1 MPKAGIIPLAK
12 PQKFTTD
19 AMKSLWNDREA
30 NQYQGDLAQR
40 VYTSRLLGREPSLV
54 LHGGGNT
61 SVKCQVTNL
70 VGETEDILYVKGSGW
85 DLATIETEG
94 FAPVRMPHLLK
105 LAKLPRLSDRQ
116 MVNELKTQMTLAS
129 APSPSVETILHA
141 ILPFKY
147 VDHTHAD
154 AVVTITNTANGEAR
168 IREIYG
174 DRLVIIP
181 YVMPGFDLARVCGE
195 KFAAEA
201 HDQTVGMVLM
211 NHGIF
216 SFGATAKEAYEG
228 MISLV
233 NEAEEYLQNQGV
245 WQINHGQPKRPTTE
259 NRLVLAQLRQKVCK
273 ISSFPMVMRQYQD
286 EASLAFVQR
295 SDIATISQ
303 QGPATPDHVIRTKRL
318 PQLGRDIEN
327 YAHQYQQYFQRN
339 DGQTGESK
347 TRLDPAPRIVLDPAL
362 GMLTLGTSAKSAAIA
377 GDIYHHTMEIIQR
390 ATGLGGYQALPESD
404 IFAVEYW
411 DLEQAKLKK
420 AGKAPTFAGEVALV
434 TGGASG
440 IGKAT
445 VDQLLKQGAAVIAL
459 DIQPSISD
467 LYDRP
472 DFLGLECDL
481 TDDLAFKQALEKGI
495 AQFGG
500 LDILVLNAG
509 IFPVAREIA
518 ELSTLEWQKVLNINL
533 DANLTL
539 LRECYPLLK
548 LAPKG
553 GRVVVIGS
561 KNVAAPGPGLAAYSA
576 SKAALNQLMRVAT
589 LEWAK
594 DNIRLNTIHPNGVF
608 DTGFW
613 TKEVLETR
621 AKHYGLTVEEYKAN
635 NLLKVEITSED
646 VAVLVTTMVSPL
658 FGKITG
664 AQLPL
669 DGGNDR
675 VI

>member
-1 MPKAGIIPLAK
+1 M
-12 PQKFTTD
+12 Q
-19 AMKSLWNDREA
+19 SLWDDREA
-30 NQYQGDLAQR
+30 SQYQGDLAQR
-40 VYTSRLLGREPSLV
+40 VYSSRLLGREPSLV

-61 SVKCQVTNL
+61 SVKCQVTSL
-70 VGETEDILYVKGSGW
+70 VGETEYILYVKGSGW
-85 DLATIETEG
+85 DLATIKEAG

-105 LAKLPRLSDRQ
+105 LAKLPQLSDHQ

-154 AVVTITNTANGEAR
+154 AVVTITNTANGEDR

-181 YVMPGFDLARVCGE
+181 YVMPGFDLARVCAE

-201 HDQTVGMVLM
+201 HGGTVGMVLM

-216 SFGATAKEAYEG
+216 SFGNTAKEAYEA

-233 NEAEEYLQNQGV
+233 NEAEEYLKTQGV
-245 WQINHGQPKRPTTE
+245 WQIDYDQPRKSTTE
-259 NRLVLAQLRQKVCK
+259 NRLTLAQLRQEVCK
-273 ISSFPMVMRQYQD
+273 IAGFPLIMRHYQD
-286 EASLAFVQR
+286 EASLSFVQR

-318 PQLGRDIEN
+318 PQLGRDVGD
-327 YAHQYQQYFQRN
+327 YAQKYQQYFQRN
-339 DGQTGESK
+339 DGKTGEAK
-347 TRLDPAPRIVLDPAL
+347 TMLDPAPRIILDPEL
-362 GMLTLGTSAKSAAIA
+362 GMMTLGTSAKSAAIA
-377 GDIYHHTMEIIQR
+377 GDIYRHTMEIIQR
-390 ATGLGGYQALPESD
+390 ADGLGGYQALPESD

-411 DLEQAKLKK
+411 DLEQAKLKQ
-420 AGKAPTFAGEVALV
+420 AGNTPMFAGEVALV

-440 IGKAT
+440 IGKAS
-445 VDQLLKQGAAVIAL
+445 VEQLLKQGAAVIAL
-459 DIQPSISD
+459 DIQPSIVD
-467 LYDRP
+467 LYHRP
-472 DFLGLECDL
+472 DFLGIQCDL
-481 TDDLAFKQALEKGI
+481 TDGNGFKQALERGM

-509 IFPVAREIA
+509 IFPVARAIA

-539 LRECYPLLK
+539 LRECYPLLQ

-576 SKAALNQLMRVAT
+576 SKAALNQLMRVAS

-613 TKEVLETR
+613 TEEVLVTR

-635 NLLKVEITSED
+635 NLLKVEITSQD
-646 VAVLVTTMVSPL
+646 VAALVTVMAGPI

>member
-1 MPKAGIIPLAK
+1 
-12 PQKFTTD
+12 
-19 AMKSLWNDREA
+19 MKSLWDNREA
-30 NQYQGDLAQR
+30 NQYQGDLSQR

-70 VGETEDILYVKGSGW
+70 VGEKEDILYVKGSGW
-85 DLATIETEG
+85 DLATIEEAG

-105 LAKLPRLSDRQ
+105 LSKLTALSDRQ

-154 AVVTITNTANGEAR
+154 AVVTITNTAHGADR

-181 YVMPGFDLARVCGE
+181 YVMPGFDLARVCAE

-201 HDQTVGMVLM
+201 HGGTVGMVLM

-216 SFGATAKEAYEG
+216 SFGATAREAYEG
-228 MISLV
+228 MIVLV
-233 NEAEEYLQNQGV
+233 NEAEEYLKNQGV
-245 WQINHGQPKRPTTE
+245 WQISYGQPQRSTTE
-259 NRLVLAQLRQKVCK
+259 NRLALAQLRCDASKVAG
-273 ISSFPMVMRQYQD
+273 FPLVMRQYQD
-286 EASLAFVQR
+286 EASLSFVQR
-295 SDIATISQ
+295 PDLATISQ

-318 PQLGRDIEN
+318 PQLGRDVAD
-327 YAHQYQQYFQRN
+327 YAKKYREYFQRN
-339 DGQTGESK
+339 DGKNGEAK
-347 TRLDPAPRIVLDPAL
+347 TMLDPAPRIILDPEL
-362 GMLTLGTSAKSAAIA
+362 GMLTLGTAAKSAAIA
-377 GDIYHHTMEIIQR
+377 GDIYQHTMAIIRR

-411 DLEQAKLKK
+411 DLEQAKLKQ
-420 AGKAPTFAGEVALV
+420 AGNSPMFAGEVALV

-440 IGKAT
+440 IGKAS
-445 VDQLLKQGAAVIAL
+445 VAQLLKQGAAVIAL
-459 DIQPSISD
+459 DIQPSIKD
-467 LYDRP
+467 LYHRP
-472 DFLGLECDL
+472 DFIGIECDL
-481 TDDLAFKQALEKGI
+481 TDTNAFKQALEQGI

-500 LDILVLNAG
+500 LDMLVLNAG
-509 IFPVAREIA
+509 IFPVARAIA

-548 LAPKG
+548 LAPRG

-576 SKAALNQLMRVAT
+576 SKSALNQLMRVAS

-594 DNIRLNTIHPNGVF
+594 DNVRLNTIHPNGVF

-613 TKEVLETR
+613 TEEVLEAR
-621 AKHYGLTVEEYKAN
+621 AQHYGLTVEEYKAN
-635 NLLKVEITSED
+635 NLLKVEITSQD
-646 VAVLVTTMVSPL
+646 VAELVTAMASPL

>member
-1 MPKAGIIPLAK
+1 
-12 PQKFTTD
+12 
-19 AMKSLWNDREA
+19 MKSLWDDQEA
-30 NQYQGDLAQR
+30 NQYQGDLPQR

-70 VGETEDILYVKGSGW
+70 VGEEEDILYVKGSGW
-85 DLATIETEG
+85 DLATIEAAG

-105 LAKLPRLSDRQ
+105 LSKLTQLSDRQ

-154 AVVTITNTANGEAR
+154 AVVTITNTANGADR

-174 DRLVIIP
+174 DRLVVIP
-181 YVMPGFDLARVCGE
+181 YVMPGFDLARVCAE

-201 HDQTVGMVLM
+201 HGGTVGMVLM

-216 SFGATAKEAYEG
+216 SFGVTAREAYEG

-233 NEAEEYLQNQGV
+233 NEAEEYLKNQGV
-245 WQINHGQPKRPTTE
+245 WQIGYGQPQRSTRE
-259 NRLVLAQLRQKVCK
+259 NRLALAQLRCDASKVAG
-273 ISSFPMVMRQYQD
+273 FPLVMRQYQD
-286 EASLAFVQR
+286 EASLSFSQR
-295 SDIATISQ
+295 LDLADISQ

-318 PQLGRDIEN
+318 PQLGRDVAD
-327 YAHQYQQYFQRN
+327 YAKKYQEYFQRN
-339 DGQTGESK
+339 DGKGGEAK
-347 TRLDPAPRIVLDPAL
+347 TMLDPAPRIVLDPEL
-362 GMLTLGTSAKSAAIA
+362 GLLTLGTSAKSAAIA
-377 GDIYHHTMEIIQR
+377 GDIYQHTMAIIQR

-411 DLEQAKLKK
+411 DLEQAKLKQ
-420 AGKAPTFAGEVALV
+420 AGNPPMFAGEVALV

-440 IGKAT
+440 IGKAS
-445 VDQLLKQGAAVIAL
+445 VAQLLKRGAAVIAL
-459 DIQPSISD
+459 DIQPNISE
-467 LYDRP
+467 LHNRP
-472 DFLGLECDL
+472 DFLGIQCDL
-481 TDDLAFKQALEKGI
+481 TDANAFKQALEQGI

-500 LDILVLNAG
+500 LDMLVLNAG
-509 IFPVAREIA
+509 IFPVARAIA
-518 ELSTLEWQKVLNINL
+518 ELSTLEWQRVLNINL

-539 LRECYPLLK
+539 LQECYPLLK

-576 SKAALNQLMRVAT
+576 SKAALNQLMRVAS

-613 TKEVLETR
+613 TEEVLEAR
-621 AKHYGLTVEEYKAN
+621 AQHYGLTVEEYKAN
-635 NLLKVEITSED
+635 NLLKVEITSQD
-646 VAVLVTTMVSPL
+646 VAELVTAMASPL
-658 FGKITG
+658 FSKITG